1 MKFRWGLII
10 GIAIGWAIATRVRR
24 SVVDEEV
31 RSRLSSMANHPAT
44 QRIAGQGRKFIE
56 KAGFRGTGA
65 IQRARQTI
73 QRRLEADADDF
84 SMN

>member
-10 GIAIGWAIATRVRR
+10 GIAIGWLLATRIRR
-24 SVVDEEV
+24 NVDEEV
-31 RSRLSSMANHPAT
+31 QGRLASMANHPAT
-44 QRIAGQGRKFIE
+44 QRIAGQGRKIIE
-56 KAGFRGTGA
+56 KAGFRGTGV
-65 IQRARQTI
+65 IQRARRTI